1 MDGRRSLRG
10 GFIRTY
16 GRRQPYRRLQKTQP
30 WLGSPRYQQHLF
42 SASSSL
48 SSSSEASLDPDFQAK
63 ARSKAAA
70 PLPSCRKV
78 DDPHW
83 LLGRR
88 KELRPRQRH
97 LFSSS
102 SEASL
107 DPDFQ
112 PGNKKKKKQPR
123 KRNPASRRAP
133 RQEDKENEGPGDVA
147 FAAPAELGKFITD
160 RRRPPPRRDL
170 ETRSPRQV
178 RLVPMKRKTP
188 LGAACAICYSP
199 RQPDALLQ
207 NLPLLSS
214 TPVGGSGKSIIRE
227 LEESILRSVCME
239 PLCESWKVNPATPA
253 SSQNKAEHL
262 PPPSCSFPKS
272 KAAIPFTNGSAEL
285 FSHTLDLNESEG
297 VVSLFP
303 HPPDFVQKV
312 LHIDDQE
319 INLQPVLRLHRCVLS
334 PCPGQP
340 SGQVMTRLSPAK
352 SENKNAE
359 VNPQAVIS
367 LTNSTVS
374 QRLCG
379 SAELF
384 SRTLDLSESDIKGI
398 SPFRHPGD
406 FMQKDSKVLYID
418 GQKIYL
424 QPVVQLHRCVLSP
437 GGGQPSGQVMT
448 RLSPAKSENKNAKVT
463 NSTVSQR
470 LCGSAELFSHTLDL
484 SESDI
489 KGISPFRHPAD
500 FMQKDSKVLYIDG
513 QKIYLQPV
521 VRLHSVLSPGGGQPS
536 GQVIT
541 RLLRSKD
548 EKKNAKVNP
557 EVSRTLSGTNHL
569 CTNASGSLSSTK
581 KELPRNQ
588 ADCLHSANNQNSNS
602 TVCRKLDMCNTE
614 RSSHRANMPQKRR
627 VNSRTPPLLT
637 DGHKGSQTVIKGSQ
651 STLTSDFIG
660 TGRKVCISGFSS
672 KRWGKRT
679 RAHPKNAAKAVR
691 AKEQN
696 CSFQDHG
703 LRLGKRNEKRIILD
717 NSTEN
722 NDTRGSRCESVCLL
736 NSSSLNSSSFQ
747 NLSQDSACLQF
758 WTQIRGALSLH
769 KKKKVKIQAPGQDLD
784 DTSVERSYLG
794 ASAPL
799 HLSTIKTP
807 FGKQLNKCHPV
818 PGHSMSLL
826 TPENDLSL
834 CESFL
839 TDAEKVFEECQQDKA
854 ISFSECIP
862 PDKMRSCEKIGEGV
876 FGEVFKTIN
885 NGSFVALKIVPIE
898 GRHMVNGEAQK
909 SFGEILP
916 EIIISRELSLLCE
929 GCENSTDGFIKLHS
943 VHCVKGSYPPHLL
956 QAWDTYDKT
965 RGSENDRPALFE
977 SDQLFI
983 ILEFDFGGNDLESLR
998 VKLSS
1003 VASAKSI
1010 LQQVI
1015 VALAV
1020 AEETLHFEHRDLHWG
1035 NILVKRTDVKTLKY
1049 HLHGLSFDI
1058 PTHGVQASIIDYTL
1072 SRLEKDGLIVFC
1084 DIAADEALFQ
1094 GQGDYQFDV
1103 YRSMRQENSNSW
1115 SEYSPHSNV
1124 LWLHYLAGKL
1134 INEIRYQ
1141 KKPTTSAMKGIRKKL
1156 LQFRAEVLGF
1166 VSASEVLEKSSLFR

>member
-334 PCPGQP
+334 PCP
-340 SGQVMTRLSPAK
+340 
-352 SENKNAE
+352 
-359 VNPQAVIS
+359 
-367 LTNSTVS
+367 
-374 QRLCG
+374 
-379 SAELF
+379 
-384 SRTLDLSESDIKGI
+384 
-398 SPFRHPGD
+398 
-406 FMQKDSKVLYID
+406 
-418 GQKIYL
+418 
-424 QPVVQLHRCVLSP
+424 
-437 GGGQPSGQVMT
+437 
-448 RLSPAKSENKNAKVT
+448 
-463 NSTVSQR
+463 
-470 LCGSAELFSHTLDL
+470 
-484 SESDI
+484 
-489 KGISPFRHPAD
+489 
-500 FMQKDSKVLYIDG
+500 
-513 QKIYLQPV
+513 
-521 VRLHSVLSPGGGQPS
+521 GQPS

>member
-272 KAAIPFTNGSAEL
+272 KAAIPFTNG
-285 FSHTLDLNESEG
+285 
-297 VVSLFP
+297 
-303 HPPDFVQKV
+303 
-312 LHIDDQE
+312 
-319 INLQPVLRLHRCVLS
+319 
-334 PCPGQP
+334 
-340 SGQVMTRLSPAK
+340 
-352 SENKNAE
+352 
-359 VNPQAVIS
+359 
-367 LTNSTVS
+367 TVS